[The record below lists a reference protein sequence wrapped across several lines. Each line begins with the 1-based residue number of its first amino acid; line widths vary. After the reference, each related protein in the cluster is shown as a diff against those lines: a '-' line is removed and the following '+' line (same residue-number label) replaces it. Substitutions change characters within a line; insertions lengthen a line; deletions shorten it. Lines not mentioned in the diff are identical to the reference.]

1 MEKKQS
7 YWKSVFSDAEFLAIL
22 TPVLMWSFALSYLL
36 FDQQFPLDVKFQGE
50 YAYQLLSMASG
61 TVSLLAL
68 SKYLKGKRLLILG
81 LSLASQVAVTMLA
94 TRLVEGINQAI
105 LIEFFAYGIASF
117 FILWMIFSIL
127 GLRYWFLYKM
137 YRRIGLEVWACS
149 QVNFIRSKWFFQ
161 VDFHWTKCF
170 KRRKIAQR
178 LNWIRSSRSTQ
189 GDLSE
194 FPQSRF
200 LVIGEF
206 WIN

>member
-1 MEKKQS
+1 MLSIDLQKENIPKMDKKQS

-36 FDQQFPLDVKFQGE
+36 FDQQFPLDVKFQGK

-81 LSLASQVAVTMLA
+81 LSLASQVAVTLLA
-94 TRLVEGINQAI
+94 TKLVEGINQAI

-127 GLRYWFLYKM
+127 GLRYWFLYRM
-137 YRRIGLEVWACS
+137 YRRIGLDV
-149 QVNFIRSKWFFQ
+149 
-161 VDFHWTKCF
+161 
-170 KRRKIAQR
+170 
-178 LNWIRSSRSTQ
+178 
-189 GDLSE
+189 
-194 FPQSRF
+194 
-200 LVIGEF
+200 
-206 WIN
+206 